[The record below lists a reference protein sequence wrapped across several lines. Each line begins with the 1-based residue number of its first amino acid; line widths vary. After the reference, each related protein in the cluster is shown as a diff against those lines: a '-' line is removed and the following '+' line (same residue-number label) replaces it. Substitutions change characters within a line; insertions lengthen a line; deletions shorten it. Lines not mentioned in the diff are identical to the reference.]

1 MAKKSEKRAKTYD
14 TKQTLVITYEQFFT
28 LPEDSN
34 VEEAIRE
41 GLEALRM
48 YAGARVIGCYSFAG
62 AAFDKENKEW
72 ADKALNRLS
81 LPVET
86 DICID

>member
-1 MAKKSEKRAKTYD
+1 MAWKSKRRASTSS

-28 LPEDSN
+28 LPEDTN

-41 GLEALRM
+41 GLESLRM

-62 AAFDKENKEW
+62 EAFDEENKEW
-72 ADKALNRLS
+72 ADKALDRIT
-81 LPVET
+81 LPIKT
-86 DICID
+86 DIRID